1 MSFLGV
7 LGGTRRLTATSLAGL
22 VAVGVSLFAGFSV
35 SGGLTATRALGLVAV
50 RQVRE
55 LPTATRPLGL
65 VAAKC

>member
-1 MSFLGV
+1 MGDLGKS
-7 LGGTRRLTATSLAGL
+7 RRPTATSLTGL
-22 VAVGVSLFAGFSV
+22 VAVRGSLEVRNSV

-50 RQVRE
+50 GQVRE